1 MRNLNFVLLILSVMT
16 SCSDN
21 LEKDL
26 KSLEKSHND
35 IEISTKSSSN
45 LIVPNLVD
53 GMLSFVNETEMEAYF
68 GQILDMESKEREKFE
83 NEYLNG
89 FVSQSEIYDRIIAE
103 ESKLVNPQIDS
114 LRKMNKEIN
123 YDRISHS
130 ELFLEKSN

>member
-68 GQILDMESKEREKFE
+68 GQILDMESKERE
-83 NEYLNG
+83 
-89 FVSQSEIYDRIIAE
+89 I
-103 ESKLVNPQIDS
+103 
-114 LRKMNKEIN
+114 
-123 YDRISHS
+123 
-130 ELFLEKSN
+130 